1 MQFDAD
7 GYLTDLGDW
16 TPALAESLAREE
28 SIELTPEH
36 WQLIPLVQAYFTRF
50 EHAPH
55 MRPLV
60 NWIKQ
65 QLGPDV
71 GNSIYLHQLF
81 PISPAKQLARIAGL
95 PKPAKCL

>member
-1 MQFDAD
+1 MEFDAD
-7 GYLTDLGDW
+7 GYLANPKDW
-16 TPALAESLAREE
+16 TPELAECIASEE
-28 SIELTPEH
+28 AIKLTSEH
-36 WQLIPLVQAYFTRF
+36 WQLIPLVQSYFARF

-60 NWIKQ
+60 NWVKQ
-65 QLGPDV
+65 HLGPEF
-71 GNSIYLHQLF
+71 GNSVYLHQLF